1 MRKLRYIKGFK
12 IDEDD
17 TQKMKGC
24 QLHMVINVHNINQ
37 GKILDLLDNLDYEFT
52 SMIKEEIENTGQR
65 EKLVYEANA
74 LLEDLDENFYVN
86 IREISFVSPGD
97 FE

>member
-52 SMIKEEIENTGQR
+52 NMIKEEIENTDHKSSAWDMGGDG
-65 EKLVYEANA
+65 YE
-74 LLEDLDENFYVN
+74 V
-86 IREISFVSPGD
+86 
-97 FE
+97 